1 MFLKGCPR
9 EEIFPLQIK
18 NRRRL
23 VVFAALTAA
32 WMAVIFLFSAQNG
45 DESSGTSAEILALL
59 CCIFRYS
66 PDDSARELLTLL
78 IRKAAHMT
86 EFGVLALLWLGTL
99 RAAGIPRYVFPASFA
114 ASSLYAATDEIHQ
127 LFVSDRAGRFT
138 DWLIDSS
145 GALLFLLIAWGIS
158 LLSARSH
165 RAESGDNL

>member
-1 MFLKGCPR
+1 MQLH
-9 EEIFPLQIK
+9 
-18 NRRRL
+18 NRRRFA
-23 VVFAALTAA
+23 VFAALTAV

-99 RAAGIPRYVFPASFA
+99 RASGIPRYVFPASFA

-127 LFVSDRAGRFT
+127 LFVSDRAGQFT

-145 GALLFLLIAWGIS
+145 GALIFLLFAWGIS
-158 LLSARSH
+158 LLSARNH
-165 RAESGDNL
+165 RAENSGDL